1 MVDDGLLAA
10 SEPRPQSVG
19 RAENS
24 LIRNESPNL
33 TIASAP
39 AGARCS
45 QSVESSSKELLIQR
59 ALGVDSALSSA

>member
-1 MVDDGLLAA
+1 MVDHGLLAA
-10 SEPRPQSVG
+10 LEPRSQSVG

-33 TIASAP
+33 TIAFAP

-45 QSVESSSKELLIQR
+45 QSVESSSKELKT
-59 ALGVDSALSSA
+59 